1 MSKSLYEIIHDKL
14 ELLEQAEQLDG
25 DISELQEAWEYN
37 EAEAKDKVQAYLQ
50 VIDSLALANEGIRA
64 NIDRLET
71 KVNQNL
77 KVIENLRSNLLMAV
91 DKFGKFK
98 YDEGMMAGRS
108 VFIQQRQKLITDFSL
123 IEDQYKFEKIE
134 VKIYTA
140 KIKEDLKNDVIV
152 KGAYLEE
159 SKTLVIK

>member
-14 ELLEQAEQLDG
+14 ELLQQAEQLDG
-25 DISELQEAWEYN
+25 DISELQDAWEYN
-37 EAEAKDKVQAYLQ
+37 EAEAKDKVEAYLQ
-50 VIDSLALANEGIRA
+50 VIDSLGLANEGIKA
-64 NIDRLET
+64 NIERLQN

-98 YDEGMMAGRS
+98 YDQGMMAGRS
-108 VFIQQRQKLITDFSL
+108 VFIQQRQKLITDPQL
-123 IEDQYKFEKIE
+123 IQDQYKFEKIE
-134 VKIYTA
+134 VKIDTA
-140 KIKEDLKNDVIV
+140 KIKEDLKNDIIV
-152 KGAYLEE
+152 EGAYFED

>member
-1 MSKSLYEIIHDKL
+1 MSKSLFQIIMDKV
-14 ELLEQAEQLDG
+14 ELLNMADQLDG
-25 DISELQEAWEYN
+25 DISEMTDAWEYN
-37 EAEAKDKVQAYLQ
+37 QAEAKDKVQAYLQ
-50 VIDSLALANEGIRA
+50 VIDNLALANEGIRA

-98 YDEGMMAGRS
+98 YHEGLMAGRS
-108 VFIQQRQKLITDFSL
+108 VFIQQRKKLVTDPSL
-123 IEDQYKFEKIE
+123 IQDQYKFEKVE
-134 VKIYTA
+134 VKIDTG
-140 KIKEDLKNDVIV
+140 KIKEDLKNDVMV
-152 KGAYLEE
+152 QGAYFEE

>member
-1 MSKSLYEIIHDKL
+1 MSKSLYEIIHNKL

-25 DISELQEAWEYN
+25 DMTELTEAWEYN

-123 IEDQYKFEKIE
+123 IEDKYKFEKIE

-140 KIKEDLKNDVIV
+140 KIKEDLKNNIMVQ
-152 KGAYLEE
+152 GAHLEE

>member
-1 MSKSLYEIIHDKL
+1 
-14 ELLEQAEQLDG
+14 
-25 DISELQEAWEYN
+25 
-37 EAEAKDKVQAYLQ
+37 
-50 VIDSLALANEGIRA
+50 
-64 NIDRLET
+64 
-71 KVNQNL
+71 
-77 KVIENLRSNLLMAV
+77 MAV